1 MTTGDGGDITID
13 ELCGERT
20 SNGISRDDVLETLDT
35 GLFSSRG
42 IDQMGWAHQTYAEF
56 LAARF
61 VVEQGMPA
69 EQIE

>member
-1 MTTGDGGDITID
+1 M
-13 ELCGERT
+13 
-20 SNGISRDDVLETLDT
+20 LETLDT